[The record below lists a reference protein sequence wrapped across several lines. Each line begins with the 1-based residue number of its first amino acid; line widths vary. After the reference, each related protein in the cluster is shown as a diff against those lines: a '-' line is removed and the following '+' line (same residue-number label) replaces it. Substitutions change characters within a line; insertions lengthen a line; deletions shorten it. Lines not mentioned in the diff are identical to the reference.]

1 MRGILSSFVL
11 CIAALAGSCAPRE
24 EDGGGVTLTYAT
36 QYSPSHPFSRADAA
50 WIAFVEQ
57 RSEGRL
63 RIRPYWSGGLLS
75 ADSSI
80 VEIRHGLADIGLI
93 TPIYTRGGVH
103 AQRMQTGFYGG
114 VRTMQDQLDVYAC
127 LVEEFP
133 VLRQELDGLHV
144 LAVQAGNFPGILTRD
159 RPVRALDDLRGMR
172 IRAPAEIVPV
182 LRALGADP
190 VSMPMGEV
198 YSALAKNIIDGVIA
212 PTDTFQSL
220 HFSEVARYYTEARFS
235 RGAYP
240 ARAMGRDVWERLP
253 ADLQAVLTEATGVWE
268 LAIMDELTVAETQG
282 AAFGRDQGIEFVPFD
297 EDEQAELDRIYNEW
311 AARSVEQLLSLEP
324 AADGIFER
332 AQELVA
338 ARNSGAAALCA
349 GASS

>member
-1 MRGILSSFVL
+1 MRSFALLLLL
-11 CIAALAGSCAPRE
+11 CSAAFAGACSPRAGD
-24 EDGGGVTLTYAT
+24 DGALTLTYAT

-50 WIAFVEQ
+50 WISFVEQ

-80 VEIRHGLADIGLI
+80 IEIRHGLADIGLI

-127 LVEEFP
+127 LFEEFP
-133 VLRQELDGLHV
+133 VLEEELEGLHV
-144 LAVQAGNFPGILTRD
+144 LAVQAGNFPGVLTRD
-159 RPVRALDDLRGMR
+159 RPVRTLEDLRGMR
-172 IRAPAEIVPV
+172 IRAPTEIVPV
-182 LRALGADP
+182 LRALGSDP

-240 ARAMGRDVWERLP
+240 ARAMGREAWERLP
-253 ADLQAVLTEATGVWE
+253 AELQAVLTEATAVWE
-268 LAIMDELTVAETQG
+268 QAIMDELTAAEVQG
-282 AAFGRDQGIEFVPFD
+282 AAFGREQGIEFVPFGD
-297 EDEQAELDRIYNEW
+297 EDQAQLDQSYNEW
-311 AARSVEQLLSLEP
+311 AARSSEHLLSLEP
-324 AADGIFER
+324 AAAGIFER

-338 ARNSGAAALCA
+338 ARNGGAARLCD